1 MVRVFLFTFFLKD
14 TRGVIIDSNRGL
26 GGALALRFGSEG
38 FHVVLLG
45 RRMSSLSDIQKEMNS
60 QGYVATPIACDVSD
74 NKQVEKTFEKISTLG
89 NLECVV
95 FNCGCPMPPGR
106 SWTDRPETHEIDPE
120 YFNRSFDIGV
130 TGCLRV
136 ARAAVPRLL
145 KNADLSTTS
154 FLISSAT
161 MALRGGAKFG
171 FMAPVKAAL
180 RSLSQSMFNEYAP
193 KGLHVSNVVI
203 DGVIDSPATHAWGAS
218 VQLMNPLHI
227 ADEYIRLHNQKRSVW
242 SWELQIGP
250 NKQSVGMRM

>member
-1 MVRVFLFTFFLKD
+1 
-14 TRGVIIDSNRGL
+14 
-26 GGALALRFGSEG
+26 
-38 FHVVLLG
+38 
-45 RRMSSLSDIQKEMNS
+45 MSSLSDIQKEMNS
-60 QGYVATPIACDVSD
+60 KGYVSSSFVCDVR
-74 NKQVEKTFEKISTLG
+74 NGVEVEKTFEKIASLG

-106 SWTDRPETHEIDPE
+106 SWADRPETHEIDPE
-120 YFNRSFDIGV
+120 YFNRSLDIGV

-136 ARAAVPRLL
+136 AKASVPRLL
-145 KNADLSTTS
+145 KHASTSTNTTS

-218 VQLMNPLHI
+218 MQLMNPSHI
-227 ADEYIRLHNQKRSVW
+227 ADEYIRLHRQKSSVW

>member
-1 MVRVFLFTFFLKD
+1 
-14 TRGVIIDSNRGL
+14 
-26 GGALALRFGSEG
+26 
-38 FHVVLLG
+38 
-45 RRMSSLSDIQKEMNS
+45 MSSLSAIQKEMSS
-60 QGYVATPIACDVSD
+60 QGYAATPFVCDVSD

-136 ARAAVPRLL
+136 ARASVPRLL
-145 KNADLSTTS
+145 KNAATSTNTTS

-227 ADEYIRLHNQKRSVW
+227 ADEYVRLHNQKESVW